1 MDIVPFIAAFLGFFA
16 FTLVWGRVMHWILA
30 IWTVIQDRRRN
41 PAKRSRARILVPL
54 LLASGPWVLIIFV
67 GLSAYFFS
75 KPHDPDWNWFFA
87 RALLALLLMAFS
99 VIRVLRI
106 RRRALAKTSRAQV

>member
-16 FTLVWGRVMHWILA
+16 FTLVWGRVMQWILS

-41 PAKRSRARILVPL
+41 PAKRSPARILVPL

-67 GLSAYFFS
+67 GLSVYFFS
-75 KPHDPDWNWFFA
+75 KPHDPAWNGFFWG
-87 RALLALLLMAFS
+87 ALLVPPVVALN
-99 VIRVLRI
+99 VLIFLRR
-106 RRRALAKTSRAQV
+106 RRRALGAKRRGV